1 MVGSG
6 KECPGEVW
14 FGKVRHGK
22 ARLCPVWWGVE
33 WLGGVWFGKAR
44 LSNSSLK
51 QGVLEMNYSVR
62 QGVVVQGE
70 ARRGLAR
77 FGKVVLGLVR

>member
-14 FGKVRHGK
+14 NGWAG
-22 ARLCPVWWGVE
+22 C
-33 WLGGVWFGKAR
+33 
-44 LSNSSLK
+44 
-51 QGVLEMNYSVR
+51 
-62 QGVVVQGE
+62 
-70 ARRGLAR
+70 GLAR